1 VPEATS
7 VVALGRYGE
16 VVAQLEVDLTT
27 ARDHMIDVSSRGVG
41 VKTGKVLVVVLHEV
55 EQADGVM
62 APLQEVQ
69 LWVLVKP
76 FKDVCSKAT
85 RTWTMLQAAVVVS

>member
-1 VPEATS
+1 MVG
-7 VVALGRYGE
+7 LGRYGE

-41 VKTGKVLVVVLHEV
+41 VRTGKVLVVVRPEV
-55 EQADGVM
+55 ERADGVM

-69 LWVLVKP
+69 LWVLAKP
-76 FKDVCSKAT
+76 YKDVCSKAT
-85 RTWTMLQAAVVVS
+85 RTWITLQAAVAAS